1 MSALACSPSRW
12 RPSIH
17 HSSERPGAR
26 GPCHEPQCGRDMPA
40 DIQQQRMLERLRVA
54 GETPVTFAELRG
66 GEIDFPA
73 AVMGE
78 LELNGYA
85 STNAAPQTHLGERS
99 KGESALVNASR
110 PLVVLP
116 TMPRRPTH
124 SREQSQAQI
133 ALANAFGGRCLED
146 TTPCGSRHRPE
157 HWAHSDRTSALYD
170 RPHALSTEHSD
181 SPRRP

>member
-1 MSALACSPSRW
+1 
-12 RPSIH
+12 
-17 HSSERPGAR
+17 
-26 GPCHEPQCGRDMPA
+26 
-40 DIQQQRMLERLRVA
+40 MLERLRVA

-73 AVMGE
+73 AALGE

-85 STNAAPQTHLGERS
+85 STNAAPQEHLGERS
-99 KGESALVNASR
+99 EGESALVNASR
-110 PLVVLP
+110 PLVVPP
-116 TMPRRPTH
+116 TMPLRPTH

-157 HWAHSDRTSALYD
+157 PVSYTHLTLPTTPYV
-170 RPHALSTEHSD
+170 
-181 SPRRP
+181 